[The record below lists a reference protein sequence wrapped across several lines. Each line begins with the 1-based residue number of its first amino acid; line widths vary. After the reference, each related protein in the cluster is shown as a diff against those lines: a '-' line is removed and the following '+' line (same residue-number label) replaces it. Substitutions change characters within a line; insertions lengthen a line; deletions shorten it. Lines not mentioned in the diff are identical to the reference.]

1 MDPLRKFAQALL
13 TARKSGGEIFLAPAL
28 SPDGKHI
35 AFLSNG
41 SFSRGQGFLDLLL
54 GDAEKGKR
62 IERLVKST
70 VDPNFEE
77 LRVLYSQS
85 AFSPDGKLIAVTG
98 QWSGKDALYVV
109 DVQSPGKRRRLHV
122 PLEGVTGPTWSPDGK
137 RIAFSG
143 NKGGITDLYIVD
155 ADGKN
160 LYRLTDDRYG
170 DL

>member
-13 TARKSGGEIFLAPAL
+13 TARKSGGEIFLAQAL

-41 SFSRGQGFLDLLL
+41 SFTPRRVFLYLWV
-54 GDAEKGKR
+54 GEAEKGKR

-109 DVQSPGKRRRLHV
+109 DVQSPAKRTRLAL

-137 RIAFSG
+137 QIAFS
-143 NKGGITDLYIVD
+143 
-155 ADGKN
+155 
-160 LYRLTDDRYG
+160 
-170 DL
+170 